1 MDTVDWFYSVMT
13 GVLVICHQICRFMA
27 LKNEKAAKLQK
38 LNFLSTL
45 FSFMFDLLLFHQTFS
60 TLQYVGMAAIFSL
73 YVIQI
78 VMYKVQVSKLTLQK
92 EVRKAS

>member
-1 MDTVDWFYSVMT
+1 MNVIFLYALNEEFMPVLQKMDAVDWFYSVMT

-60 TLQYVGMAAIFSL
+60 IL
-73 YVIQI
+73 
-78 VMYKVQVSKLTLQK
+78 
-92 EVRKAS
+92 